1 MKFQNFKLVLI
12 SEIGVKIIALS
23 KIISITAIASI
34 SPLGNNP
41 KTVWENYQSANH
53 CFLQHFLDHKP
64 TWVAKL
70 DDDSNAI
77 VAALQQSDTKYKS
90 LDSSVLFAMAASR
103 KAIENA
109 GWSSNDVFGINI
121 GSSRGATDLFEKY
134 HQEYLE
140 TGKAQ
145 TLASPTTTLGNISS
159 WVAHDLQ
166 SSGPE
171 ISHSITCST
180 ALHALLNGVAWLRAG
195 MTDKFLVGGSEA
207 PLTDFTIA
215 QMRALKIYSN
225 IVEHQSNFE
234 TLRQA
239 QHDNPIGQS
248 EPVEDL
254 LTKNNYPCR
263 AFDLEK
269 TQNTLVLGE
278 GAAVC
283 CLEMGK
289 KENALAFIEGIGYA
303 TEILEHNISI
313 SAEASCFQKSMKMAL
328 QDTDLSEVDVIVM
341 HAPGTKAGDLT
352 EYKAIQK
359 VFTSTLPRLTTNK
372 WKIGHTFGASG
383 ILSIEM
389 AILMLQH
396 QEFIGIPF
404 APEQNPRKQ
413 IRKVLVNAVGF
424 GGNAVSVLL
433 SI

>member
-1 MKFQNFKLVLI
+1 
-12 SEIGVKIIALS
+12 LS
-23 KIISITAIASI
+23 KIISITSIASI
-34 SPLGNNP
+34 SPLGNDP
-41 KTVWENYQSANH
+41 KAVWENYENTNH
-53 CFLQHFLDHKP
+53 CFTSHFLDHKN
-64 TWVAKL
+64 TLVAKL
-70 DDDSNAI
+70 DNDSYAM
-77 VAALQQSDTKYKS
+77 VEALKQSDIKYKF
-90 LDSSVLFAMAASR
+90 LDKSVLYAMAASR

-109 GWSSNDVFGINI
+109 GWTSNDIFGINI
-121 GSSRGATDLFEKY
+121 GSSRGATDLFEK
-134 HQEYLE
+134 HFQEYLE

-207 PLTDFTIA
+207 PLTDFTIG

-225 IVEHQSNFE
+225 SEE
-234 TLRQA
+234 TFP
-239 QHDNPIGQS
+239 N
-248 EPVEDL
+248 
-254 LTKNNYPCR
+254 R

-269 TQNTLVLGE
+269 KQNTLILGE

-283 CLEMGK
+283 CLEIGK
-289 KENALAFIEGIGYA
+289 KEKALAFVEGIGYA

-313 SAEASCFQKSMKMAL
+313 SAEATCFQKSMKMAL
-328 QDTDLSEVDVIVM
+328 ENTDLSEVDAIVM
-341 HAPGTKAGDLT
+341 HAPGTRAGDLT

-359 VFTSTLPRLTTNK
+359 VFGDDLPMLTTNK

-383 ILSIEM
+383 MLSIELGV
-389 AILMLQH
+389 LMMQN
-396 QEFIGIPF
+396 QEFIGVPF
-404 APEQNPRKQ
+404 AEVQKPRKQ
-413 IRKVLVNAVGF
+413 IRKVLVNSVGF

-433 SI
+433 SL